1 MKVTNIYNGK
11 IGKVINADQVTINER
26 EGQPEERIEE
36 RAEETAEER
45 AEEENKTLSLVT
57 TSVEWRVLQERGW
70 MDAAGQPTVTR
81 SEAAVMA
88 SEVAQRLGIEN
99 KWQVFEQL
107 WGRTNMS
114 RDMQRAMGQR
124 KTLDFMDELKKCL
137 ASPNPSEGG
146 E

>member
-36 RAEETAEER
+36 RAEENVEER

-70 MDAAGQPTVTR
+70 MDAAGQPKVTR

-124 KTLDFMDELKKCL
+124 KTLDFIDELKKCL
-137 ASPNPSEGG
+137 PPVQPKQE